1 MVVWFSVILEKQV
14 LIAVQMS
21 KENGLFKETIIP
33 KNNTDVTWAKMMDV
47 DLYWLVQYND
57 IK

>member
-21 KENGLFKETIIP
+21 NENGLFKETIIP
-33 KNNTDVTWAKMMDV
+33 KNNTDVTWGKD
-47 DLYWLVQYND
+47 DGCGFILVGTIQ
-57 IK
+57 